1 MRFFHVCRFDIES
14 SVFVPPT
21 VIVDLTSKEAF
32 VSADYRCCGYFE
44 KVVIPGMEAVRYGS
58 RVL

>member
-1 MRFFHVCRFDIES
+1 MEP

-32 VSADYRCCGYFE
+32 VSAGYKCCGYFE
-44 KVVIPGMEAVRYGS
+44 KVVIPGIEAVRYE
-58 RVL
+58 RHVL